1 MWARIIPGP
10 TRFVPERPYL
20 NGICWAGQH
29 RLLQVGVASMENPNC
44 FYISEHAAKEMALRH
59 DPSLQTRQ
67 KAKHVYRV
75 HYTFAQL
82 DDIIK
87 ESGIDYCP
95 VGDGPSSSRGPQ
107 RFMISYSK
115 DKFFL
120 DPSTNEV
127 RPKDPSK
134 YIMSHR
140 GWDWKAAP
148 HHTLD
153 WYKHCEG
160 PPPAQSGGRHQ
171 PEVLEIIGC
180 DKFREYYGE
189 EMLRKVQARI
199 EEERSLV

>member
-1 MWARIIPGP
+1 M
-10 TRFVPERPYL
+10 TV
-20 NGICWAGQH
+20 N
-29 RLLQVGVASMENPNC
+29 
-44 FYISEHAAKEMALRH
+44 AAKAMALRH

-67 KAKHVYRV
+67 KAIHVYRV
-75 HYTFAQL
+75 YYTFEQIHEIMEL
-82 DDIIK
+82 
-87 ESGIDYCP
+87 SGIN
-95 VGDGPSSSRGPQ
+95 DGNIHGHLPPGW
-107 RFMISYSK
+107 ISYSK

-120 DPSTNEV
+120 DPSTKEPH
-127 RPKDPSK
+127 PKDPSK

-140 GWDWKAAP
+140 GWDWKAAQ

-171 PEVLEIIGC
+171 PEALEIIGC

-189 EMLRKVQARI
+189 AMLRKVQARI